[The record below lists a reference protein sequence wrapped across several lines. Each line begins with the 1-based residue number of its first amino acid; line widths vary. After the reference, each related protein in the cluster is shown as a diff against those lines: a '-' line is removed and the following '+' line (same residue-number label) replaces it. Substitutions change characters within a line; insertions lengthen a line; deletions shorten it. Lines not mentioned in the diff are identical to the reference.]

1 MRLSIIF
8 HFVKCISTFTQ
19 RTFFYYFPHTWTFLL
34 SLTVCYEFLVFPS
47 IVVSRH
53 FLMHLQNEVICI
65 HNAGPFFVFAFM
77 LHIRELNPS
86 SHAVSA
92 FLAVSHLNL
101 LDNPLSISHVA
112 CTSLF
117 IDLTPRFTWLGYPQF
132 PLHCVTNIVRVVY
145 S

>member
-19 RTFFYYFPHTWTFLL
+19 RTFFYDFPHPWTFLL
-34 SLTVCYEFLVFPS
+34 SFTVCYEFLVFS
-47 IVVSRH
+47 STFVSRH
-53 FLMHLQNEVICI
+53 FLMHLQNEVVCI
-65 HNAGPFFVFAFM
+65 HNADPFFVFAFM

-92 FLAVSHLNL
+92 FLAVSRLNL
-101 LDNPLSISHVA
+101 FDKPLSISHVA

-117 IDLTPRFTWLGYPQF
+117 IDLTPLFTWLGYPQF
-132 PLHCVTNIVRVVY
+132 HLYCVTNIVLVVY